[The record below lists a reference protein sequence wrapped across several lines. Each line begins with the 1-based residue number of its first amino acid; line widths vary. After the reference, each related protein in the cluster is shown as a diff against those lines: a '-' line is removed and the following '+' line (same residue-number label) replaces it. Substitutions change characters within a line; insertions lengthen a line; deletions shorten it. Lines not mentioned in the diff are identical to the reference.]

1 MNEVQAEIQGRNLEA
16 ETEVE
21 AMGGSFLLT
30 FYLKLV
36 QYAFLCNTDT
46 HSYTWKKVKKS
57 FFKRPSKPLK
67 LFFSVYCD
75 DQVYATTTI
84 VYIEYVRSK

>member
-21 AMGGSFLLT
+21 AMGGGPFLLA

-36 QYAFLCNTDT
+36 QDAFLCNTDT
-46 HSYTWKKVKKS
+46 HSYT
-57 FFKRPSKPLK
+57 
-67 LFFSVYCD
+67 
-75 DQVYATTTI
+75 
-84 VYIEYVRSK
+84 